1 MSEQDDGGKTKKKL
15 ERIRCKLVD
24 LLKFPFSFI
33 LHLCIVYETP
43 LKLKYVLSTE
53 TKVLLL
59 VETIETSI
67 I

>member
-1 MSEQDDGGKTKKKL
+1 MLGFNGWKDKKKL
-15 ERIRCKLVD
+15 ERIRRKLMD
-24 LLKFPFSFI
+24 LLKVPFSFI
-33 LHLCIVYETP
+33 LYLCIVYETP
-43 LKLKYVLSTE
+43 LKLKHVLSTE